1 MKGEY
6 KSCFNKVT
14 IKMNLKREL
23 RKPRKDLRKNKILV
37 IFFKPKLA
45 RPSKRQCVLLNGRR
59 FLTRL
64 VIVFLLMQRRPLQI
78 ILSFFSYLCMYVHPF
93 KHLAR
98 CELRGDCFMYFFGAF
113 PKENISLS
121 VIINFDANFSG
132 KIFF

>member
-98 CELRGDCFMYFFGAF
+98 CELRWDCFMYFFEAF